1 MAQQEHRATRHR
13 QELRAQQKSVLPR
26 QNGRGAPLPGLRAA
40 RLAAA
45 LSQRDLAAA
54 IGSNQ
59 ATICELEHLVR
70 GAYPKT
76 TRKLCRALNVEPAD
90 LLLAGTAGEE

>member
-1 MAQQEHRATRHR
+1 MVQHEYRAERHR
-13 QELRAQQKSVLPR
+13 QERKAQQRSVLPR
-26 QNGRGAPLPGLRAA
+26 SNGRGAPLPGLRAA

-45 LSQRDLAAA
+45 LSQRDLAVA

-59 ATICELEHLVR
+59 ATVCELERLVR

-76 TRKLCRALNVEPAD
+76 TRKLCKALNVEPAA
-90 LLLAGTAGEE
+90 LLSVKVVEEE